1 MGENPYFREA
11 YDKNPTAS
19 NWASYQASGPQPGAP
34 TGGPGI
40 EGSGYSPGSAMAPK
54 TPGAIPTPQQAAGS
68 KQASSWKEPVG
79 LSANERAYND
89 MIARYTAELNSGGG
103 GYLRAQPTQPYQAPA
118 SPDYSSQPGDT
129 ISPRTYGGGGG
140 GGPFNPQLGPAPQA
154 DLSGISLDLPEYEPP
169 EEDESV
175 RMQAREKSY
184 QRGRGD
190 MQEATHNAIISA
202 KSLDNP
208 AARSQFVGN
217 VLRSMGASLTQISA
231 AAGREG
237 DAEARRQR
245 ADQMQIYN
253 AKYQAQST
261 EAMATYDK
269 DLKEAMTNF
278 GSEQYKWQRG
288 QGEEGSSGGSGWI
301 SGLRAGMKPEAYRI

>member
-11 YDKNPTAS
+11 YDKKPTAS
-19 NWASYQASGPQPGAP
+19 NWASYQASGPQPG

-54 TPGAIPTPQQAAGS
+54 TPGAIPTPQQAVGS
-68 KQASSWKEPVG
+68 KKTTDWKSPVG
-79 LSANERAYND
+79 LSANERAYNE
-89 MIARYTAELNSGGG
+89 MIARYSADINANA
-103 GYLRAQPTQPYQAPA
+103 GYVRAQPTAPYQAPA

-129 ISPRTYGGGGG
+129 ISPRSYGGGGG
-140 GGPFNPQLGPAPQA
+140 GGPFRPQLGPTPEI
-154 DLSGISLDLPEYEPP
+154 DLSSISLDLPDYEPP
-169 EEDESV
+169 QEDESV

-190 MQEATHNAIISA
+190 LQEATHNAIISA

-253 AKYQAQST
+253 AKHQAAST
-261 EAMATYDK
+261 EAMAAYDR
-269 DLKEAMTNF
+269 DLNEAMTNF
-278 GSEQYKWQRG
+278 GAEQYKWQQG
-288 QGEEGSSGGSGWI
+288 QGEEGGGTGWV